1 MNEKE
6 VHSILL
12 NKLHFTQDALY
23 KLDVFSK
30 EVVKYNQKFNLI
42 SKSTEVNIWDR
53 HILDSAQLVKFIDF
67 NDGFSLS
74 DLGTGAGFPG
84 IVLAIF
90 NRNPKFHVKLYDK
103 SRVKTKFLSVLC
115 QKLNITADIYENDYR
130 SHDISSNYVVSR
142 AFKKLEEHLR
152 ISREIIKVN
161 HKLIILKGKSAE
173 EEIKK
178 LNKDLNYSYSL
189 EKSITSSDSKIVI
202 VEIKK

>member
-67 NDGFSLS
+67 NDGFSLW

-103 SRVKTKFLSVLC
+103 SRVKTKFLSFLC

-152 ISREIIKVN
+152 ISREIVKVN

>member
-1 MNEKE
+1 MKEKE

-152 ISREIIKVN
+152 ISREIVKVN